1 MSFVLAKR
9 GRGWRKFQRNKYLI
23 ILSIPGLLFF
33 LIFKYLPMWGIVI
46 AFQKYSSYRGVFKS
60 EWVGLEHFERFFT
73 SPDFFI
79 LLRNTFAI
87 NIMNLV
93 FFFPA
98 SILLALLLNEL
109 RKKTLK
115 NFVQSIVYLP
125 HFLSWVIIAG
135 ITYIMLSES
144 IGAVN
149 LLLMKLGIGP
159 FNFLVN
165 PNFFWIMLTLQSIWK
180 EIGWGSIIFLA
191 AFSGIDPQL
200 YEAAKMDGASRLRQ
214 MYHITLT
221 GIRNV
226 IFILLI
232 LRIGNIMDVGFE
244 QVYLMMNGAVS
255 SVADVIDTY
264 VYRAGI
270 LQGQFSYSAAI
281 GLFKSFVGLAMVIGA
296 NWIAKKFGEE
306 GVY

>member
-1 MSFVLAKR
+1 MSDVAAG
-9 GRGWRKFQRNKYLI
+9 GRRWRKFQRNQYLLL
-23 ILSIPGLLFF
+23 LSLPGLLFF
-33 LIFKYLPMWGIVI
+33 LLFKYAPMWGVI
-46 AFQKYSSYRGVFKS
+46 ISFQKYSSYRGLFKS
-60 EWVGLEHFERFFT
+60 DWVGFEHFQRFFA
-73 SPDFFI
+73 SPDLVM

-87 NIMNLV
+87 NLLNLV

-109 RKKTLK
+109 RQKKLK
-115 NFVQSIVYLP
+115 SFVQSVVYLP

-135 ITYIMLSES
+135 MTYMMLSES
-144 IGAVN
+144 IGAIN
-149 LLLMKLGIGP
+149 LLLMKLGVGP
-159 FNFLVN
+159 FDFLVN
-165 PNFFWIMLTLQSIWK
+165 PNYFWALLTLQSIWK
-180 EIGWGSIIFLA
+180 EAGWGSIIFLA
-191 AFSGIDPQL
+191 AFAGIDPQL
-200 YEAAKMDGASRLRQ
+200 YEAAKMDGANRLQQ
-214 MYHITLT
+214 MIHVTLA

-281 GLFKSFVGLAMVIGA
+281 GLFKSLVGLAMVIGA
-296 NWIAKKFGEE
+296 NWLAKKFGEE